1 VRGRERRLP
10 TVLSALTARARFR
23 VFRPLFSYDVFK
35 AMQYCSDI
43 VDTFE
48 GNLGKNNEAGPAL
61 KAFLEG
67 ERWPK
72 LMGNLERGVQGP
84 YFFGAQPSPV
94 DFFLLQHL
102 DWREQQVF
110 GPLKARHGVD
120 ALAPYPK
127 LCGVAAALRAA
138 PAYANYAGGL
148 GFMGP
153 IKDAILDSYHS

>member
-1 VRGRERRLP
+1 MRGRERRLP

-94 DFFLLQHL
+94 DFFLLPHATRAHL
-102 DWREQQVF
+102 SVRKV
-110 GPLKARHGVD
+110 
-120 ALAPYPK
+120 
-127 LCGVAAALRAA
+127 
-138 PAYANYAGGL
+138 
-148 GFMGP
+148 
-153 IKDAILDSYHS
+153 